1 MAFLRYYSLWGSNE
15 LINIGCCRGT
25 ERSKRQGR
33 GKTAGSLQRE
43 GRKWESLLVSTPHP
57 PPPTALK
64 PATGAGFTKCVC
76 KILSLK
82 GLEVKIL
89 KTRHLAGPLRVH
101 PRLRRCL

>member
-1 MAFLRYYSLWGSNE
+1 MAFLRYSPLWGSNE
-15 LINIGCCRGT
+15 LINIGCCRDA
-25 ERSKRQGR
+25 ERSRRQGR

-57 PPPTALK
+57 PSPTALK
-64 PATGAGFTKCVC
+64 AATGAGFTKCAC
-76 KILSLK
+76 KILSPK

-89 KTRHLAGPLRVH
+89 KTRHLARPLRVY